1 MKIRE
6 KERYDKVV
14 EEVVKKLVEN
24 NLYMKLKKYKQKI
37 REVRFLGVVIR
48 PEKIKI
54 EKEKIKSILDQP
66 TLKGVKDIQKFLELA
81 TLLLA
86 VY

>member
-24 NLYMKLKKYKQKI
+24 NLYMKLKKYK
-37 REVRFLGVVIR
+37 
-48 PEKIKI
+48 
-54 EKEKIKSILDQP
+54 
-66 TLKGVKDIQKFLELA
+66 
-81 TLLLA
+81 
-86 VY
+86 